1 MPDNRARAVFAG
13 GEMSFIA
20 AFNPGAIT
28 IESWKNFCDNPY
40 GALCFRLIAG
50 CKQSFC
56 LRLDSVES
64 AWHGKLHLLLLLK
77 KCTSGRKGYY
87 LHSGGGRDMSKAIII
102 MGSGADKEHCEKIKK
117 SACGFSRRLRDEGC
131 FGAQGAA

>member
-1 MPDNRARAVFAG
+1 LKAFTRVPDYRARAVFAG

-20 AFNPGAIT
+20 VINPGAIT

-77 KCTSGRKGYY
+77 KMHIWQKGRLPAFRRRARHEQSHHHNGF
-87 LHSGGGRDMSKAIII
+87 
-102 MGSGADKEHCEKIKK
+102 GS
-117 SACGFSRRLRDEGC
+117 R
-131 FGAQGAA
+131 